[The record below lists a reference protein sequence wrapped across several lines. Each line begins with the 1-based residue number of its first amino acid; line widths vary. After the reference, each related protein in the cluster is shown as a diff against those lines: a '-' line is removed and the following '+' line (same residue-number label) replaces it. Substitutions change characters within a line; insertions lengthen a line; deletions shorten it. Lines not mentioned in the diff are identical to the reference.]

1 MIDSETRER
10 IVVSAEGTGGP
21 YIMVP
26 LDQVADIEG
35 ILRGDKIPFWV
46 DSDAISLDG
55 EPAIIVVNLG
65 RGADVN
71 RVQQLLDA
79 AH

>member
-1 MIDSETRER
+1 ML
-10 IVVSAEGTGGP
+10 
-21 YIMVP
+21 P

-35 ILRGDKIPFWV
+35 ILRGGNIPFWV
-46 DSDAISLDG
+46 DSDAISVDG
-55 EPAIIVVNLG
+55 EPAIIVVNL
-65 RGADVN
+65 RSEADVN